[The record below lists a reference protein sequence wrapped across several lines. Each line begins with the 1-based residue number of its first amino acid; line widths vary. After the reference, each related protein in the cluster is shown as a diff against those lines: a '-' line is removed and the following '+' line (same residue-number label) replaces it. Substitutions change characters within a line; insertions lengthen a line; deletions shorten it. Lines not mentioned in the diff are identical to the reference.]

1 MAGIWSFRL
10 NFVKNV
16 CLNYY
21 SRNLVSLNF
30 RVITPES
37 SNESPW
43 ISIWQLVKPHVNYCV
58 DILKA
63 RWLRPALAESYWLL
77 RVTLSRELVAVDVW
91 NAPDQRHNCRV
102 AGVRTAPPPPAK
114 LNVKPGPYLV
124 CILVFTILLISVDCV
139 FLRFSECFLVISCF
153 GIAVQYRIC
162 YCFST
167 IFWVLS
173 SRLSSAKFPPGSNLW
188 LRHCTW
194 SKQGCTA
201 DKNYV

>member
-1 MAGIWSFRL
+1 M
-10 NFVKNV
+10 
-16 CLNYY
+16 
-21 SRNLVSLNF
+21 
-30 RVITPES
+30 VITPES
-37 SNESPW
+37 SNEFPW

-139 FLRFSECFLVISCF
+139 FLRFSECFLVISGFC
-153 GIAVQYRIC
+153 IPVQYRIC

-167 IFWVLS
+167 TVWVLGSLQLSFSLAQTS
-173 SRLSSAKFPPGSNLW
+173 SYVTAPEESKVLLQIRAMCKASSSIL
-188 LRHCTW
+188 
-194 SKQGCTA
+194 Q
-201 DKNYV
+201 